1 MNPNKNRIL
10 VVDDE
15 PNIRRTLSAVL
26 RSRGYEVVSASD
38 GNEAVKLARETPYD
52 IAIMDVRMPGL
63 DGIQALQELIALDK
77 NSRVVLMS
85 GHGEDDEKNQALKS
99 GATAF
104 LEKPVSVDSL
114 LELLRQL
121 LDEDSA

>member
-1 MNPNKNRIL
+1 MNPNTNRIL

-85 GHGEDDEKNQALKS
+85 GHGEDDEKNQAIKS